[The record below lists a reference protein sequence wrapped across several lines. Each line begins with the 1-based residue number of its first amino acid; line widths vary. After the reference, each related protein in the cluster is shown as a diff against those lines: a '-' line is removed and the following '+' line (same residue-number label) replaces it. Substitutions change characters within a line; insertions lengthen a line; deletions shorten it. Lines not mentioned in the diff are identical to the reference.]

1 MKKNALY
8 GKYHDRRYG
17 KSQATAEWFTSYITL
32 SGSFGQKNC
41 SPGHYPIYTGHNRC
55 CWVCIRCENEHF
67 KKKEGQHE
75 CTKCDEKTSLTNKNH
90 TICIPFKYEYYQ
102 IVGKYT
108 NIAFIFAIVRVL
120 YTTIISLVF
129 VKDRKTPVVK
139 SSKYP
144 LSLIQIIFHAMQSFQ
159 LLISTL
165 KQTQMVCIFN
175 AVTTGSIIK
184 LVILVHLVKTNQ
196 LLTVFQSTN
205 RIKRKYFAKASEVA
219 VPGVFIAANSLLN
232 VIHLVG
238 TTFKFGI
245 LEKKTE
251 HLRLKFCRMT
261 SFFYFD
267 SIAIILVSVTC
278 SIKAFSGRRLPSSY
292 NEMKFIFLAT
302 FTLPVQMSLSVILH
316 ANFQNEGIVIFVD
329 SLMVFFASL
338 SVLTIT
344 YGYKV
349 YVILFR
355 KNKNTTAAFKCKLFK
370 YHEFKRS

>member
-1 MKKNALY
+1 MFHQWIKGGKKKNALY
-8 GKYHDRRYG
+8 RKYRDGRYG
-17 KSQATAEWFTSYITL
+17 KSQATVEWFTSNITL
-32 SGSFGQKNC
+32 SGIFCQKNC
-41 SPGHYPIYTGHNRC
+41 SPRDYPIYTGHRSC

-67 KKKEGQHE
+67 KKAEGQDE
-75 CTKCDEKTSLTNKNH
+75 CTKCDEKTSLTNKNR
-90 TICIPFKYEYYQ
+90 TICIPFTYEYYQ

-108 NIAFIFAIVRVL
+108 NVTFIFAIVGGL
-120 YTTIISLVF
+120 YTTIILLVF
-129 VKDRKTPVVK
+129 VKDQKTPVVK
-139 SSKYP
+139 SSNYP
-144 LSLIQIIFHAMQSFQ
+144 LPLIQIIFHAMQSFQ

-184 LVILVHLVKTNQ
+184 LVILIHLVKTNQ

-205 RIKRKYFAKASEVA
+205 RIIRKYFAKASEVA
-219 VPGVFIAANSLLN
+219 VPGVLIAANSLLN

-251 HLRLKFCRMT
+251 HLRLKCYRMT

-267 SIAIILVSVTC
+267 SIAIMLVSVTC

-302 FTLPVQMSLSVILH
+302 FTLAVQMSLSLILY
-316 ANFQNEGIVIFVD
+316 ANFQNELIVIFVD
-329 SLMVFFASL
+329 LLMVFFASL

-349 YVILFR
+349 YIILFR
-355 KNKNTTAAFKCKLFK
+355 KNKNTT
-370 YHEFKRS
+370 